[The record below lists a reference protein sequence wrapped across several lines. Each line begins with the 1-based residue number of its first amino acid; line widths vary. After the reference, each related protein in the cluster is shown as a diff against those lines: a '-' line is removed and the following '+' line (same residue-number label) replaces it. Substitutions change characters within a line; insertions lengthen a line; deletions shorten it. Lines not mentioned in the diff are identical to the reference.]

1 MTSRAAVVFS
11 SPGCTGRSGRSPKSS
26 KHSRLGGRPGRR
38 SMPTR
43 RSPGSSS
50 ERSWCSPIA
59 NERRVRV
66 ALASKVLVIT
76 GGPAEMI
83 VPLDQ
88 HDVGARPRRRPTR
101 LDEAATRA
109 LSRRKPG
116 PAHRSACRAL
126 EMWPRGFRRGSVLT
140 YRIRGMDG
148 LQLFGEIKRRFP
160 DLPVMM
166 VTAYGADERRRAG
179 GLRAAEFLTKP
190 VDSAR
195 LKAQLR
201 Q

>member
-1 MTSRAAVVFS
+1 MW
-11 SPGCTGRSGRSPKSS
+11 RS
-26 KHSRLGGRPGRR
+26 LGAIPWVEQRTKLALADSQR
-38 SMPTR
+38 
-43 RSPGSSS
+43 
-50 ERSWCSPIA
+50 EA
-59 NERRVRV
+59 VRV
-66 ALASKVLVIT
+66 ALVSEVPVIT
-76 GGPAEMI
+76 GRRPAEMI
-83 VPLDQ
+83 VPLNQ

-126 EMWPRGFRRGSVLT
+126 ERWPRGFRQGSVLT

-179 GLRAAEFLTKP
+179 GLRPAEFLTKP
-190 VDSAR
+190 VDSVR

-201 Q
+201 QKPAAAD